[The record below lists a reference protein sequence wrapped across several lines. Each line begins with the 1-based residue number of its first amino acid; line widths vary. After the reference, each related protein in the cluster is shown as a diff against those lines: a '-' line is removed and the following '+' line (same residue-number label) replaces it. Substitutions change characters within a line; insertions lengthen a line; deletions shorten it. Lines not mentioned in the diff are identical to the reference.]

1 MPYTVTLTAIP
12 DVLNTELKMFV
23 DAHGG
28 FFENFN
34 HLAYKDCLERAN
46 GSGG

>member
-1 MPYTVTLTAIP
+1 MPYTVTPTAVP
-12 DVLNTELKMFV
+12 EVLITELKMFG